1 MKLKILI
8 VEDDLK
14 LKRIIKDFLLNE
26 NFNIIETDN
35 GEDALELYFSE
46 KPNLIILDLMI
57 PKLNGFEVL
66 KEIRFHNKD
75 IPIIMLTARGDEED
89 ILKGYDFKVNEYII
103 KPVSMKILV
112 AKVKSFL
119 RKDLVNSEL
128 IFKDLTLNTKERT
141 LKVKD
146 NFIDISQK
154 EFEILTLFL
163 KNKNKV
169 LTREEIITS
178 LWGYDYYGD
187 IRAIDSQIKRLRKK
201 INQDYILTVRGLG
214 YKLKEENDENKK

>member
-1 MKLKILI
+1 MDLKILI

-26 NFNIIETDN
+26 NFNIIEADN
-35 GEDALELYFSE
+35 GEKALDLYFSE

-66 KEIRFHNKD
+66 SEIRAHNET
-75 IPIIMLTARGDEED
+75 IPIIILTAKSEEEN
-89 ILKGYDFKVNEYII
+89 ILKGYNLKVNEYII

-112 AKVKSFL
+112 AKVKAFL
-119 RKDLVNSEL
+119 RENLTNDE
-128 IFKDLTLNTKERT
+128 IRFEDITLNLKERT
-141 LKVKD
+141 VKIE
-146 NFIDISQK
+146 NEFINIPQK
-154 EFEILTLFL
+154 EFELLYLFI

-169 LTREEIITS
+169 LTREQIITS
-178 LWGYDYYGD
+178 LWGYEYSGG

-201 INQDYILTVRGLG
+201 INGDYIITVRGLG
-214 YKLKEENDENKK
+214 YKMKGDKYENKE